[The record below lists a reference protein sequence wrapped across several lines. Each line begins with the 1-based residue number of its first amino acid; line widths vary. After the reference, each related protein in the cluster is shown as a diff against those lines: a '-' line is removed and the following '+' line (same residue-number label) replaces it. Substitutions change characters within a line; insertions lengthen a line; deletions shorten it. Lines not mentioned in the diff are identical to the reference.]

1 MSFIEEHFDT
11 EVAFLITVFGAFW
24 GLLRHNDTQ
33 HKEHLKDWLER
44 LEKNMV
50 EIRDEMKEI
59 SENLVLPAHILKMDS
74 EIESLQKEII
84 LAREKTVSIER
95 IKRMDL
101 DFQSLREMI
110 QKIKEIVLQLV
121 TKEKEDLRHTEESL
135 MRLEKKIDSKL
146 DERTCNVLREKK

>member
-24 GLLRHNDTQ
+24 GLLRRNDTQ

-50 EIRDEMKEI
+50 EMRDEMKEI
-59 SENLVLPAHILKMDS
+59 SENLVLPAQILKMDS